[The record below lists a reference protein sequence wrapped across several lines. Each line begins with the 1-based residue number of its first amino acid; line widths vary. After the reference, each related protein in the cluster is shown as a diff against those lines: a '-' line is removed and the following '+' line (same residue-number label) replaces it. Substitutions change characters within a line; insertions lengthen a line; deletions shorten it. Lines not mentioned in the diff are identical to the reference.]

1 MRLSKF
7 INKTFLKKV
16 GKEADIIDSNYTI
29 QNINIK
35 DGHNIKRDELKEGDI
50 VSVTVKNTNKTIS
63 QLLRNF
69 FYRVSGNDTYQ
80 ISAQH
85 GGIVMVNAN

>member
-35 DGHNIKRDELKEGDI
+35 DGHNIKRDELKKE
-50 VSVTVKNTNKTIS
+50 TLFM
-63 QLLRNF
+63 QLFLLLLKKMERRN
-69 FYRVSGNDTYQ
+69 D
-80 ISAQH
+80 
-85 GGIVMVNAN
+85 

>member
-35 DGHNIKRDELKEGDI
+35 NGHNIKRDELK
-50 VSVTVKNTNKTIS
+50 
-63 QLLRNF
+63 
-69 FYRVSGNDTYQ
+69 
-80 ISAQH
+80 
-85 GGIVMVNAN
+85 

>member
-50 VSVTVKNTNKTIS
+50 VYASRSTSTR
-63 QLLRNF
+63 Q
-69 FYRVSGNDTYQ
+69 
-80 ISAQH
+80 
-85 GGIVMVNAN
+85 NATPCC